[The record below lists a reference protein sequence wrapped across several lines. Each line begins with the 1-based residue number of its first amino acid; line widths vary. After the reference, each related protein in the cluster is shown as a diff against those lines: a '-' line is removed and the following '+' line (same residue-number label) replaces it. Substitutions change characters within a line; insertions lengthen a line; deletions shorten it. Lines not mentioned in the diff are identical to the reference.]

1 MLKRHPFIEP
11 SAPVLRK
18 EPPTGPDWIHE
29 VKFDGFRIQLHKD
42 GNEVTLYSRGGND
55 VTKRFRDVRDALTS
69 LPCHSAVI
77 DAELTACDTEGK
89 PDFVALMR
97 KRSTE
102 LCVWAFDL
110 MRLDG
115 ADLRMKPL
123 WERKRELQR
132 IILEADEHTLRFS
145 DDFDDPM
152 KLLAVA
158 EQWKL
163 EGVVSKKLDQPYKS
177 GKNPGWVKVKT
188 ASWREANQSRWELFQ
203 RQG

>member
-1 MLKRHPFIEP
+1 MLKRKAFIEP
-11 SAPVLRK
+11 SFPVQRK

-29 VKFDGFRIQLHKD
+29 IKFDGFRIQLHKD
-42 GNEVTLYSRGGND
+42 GDDVTLFSRGGND
-55 VTKRFRDVRDALTS
+55 VTNRFRDVRDAVAN
-69 LPCHSAVI
+69 LPCYSVII

-89 PDFVALMR
+89 PDFVGLVRR
-97 KRSTE
+97 KNKE

-132 IILEADEHTLRFS
+132 IILEADEHQLRFS

-152 KLLAVA
+152 KLLKVA
-158 EQWKL
+158 EQWRL
-163 EGVVSKKLDQPYKS
+163 EGVVCKKLDQPYKS
-177 GKNPGWVKVKT
+177 GKNLGWVKVKT
-188 ASWREANQSRWELFQ
+188 ASWRAQNQDRWELFQ
-203 RQG
+203 RQA